1 MSTLK
6 SSAEDLT
13 LNADG
18 ANNDIILQSNGSTK
32 VTLDGQNSRLGIGT
46 ASPSSTLHIEDNSNY
61 TLKVS
66 KSGSNIHLASFA
78 SNGSAAL
85 GIAVDDSSNLV
96 RLNSEGSNDSL
107 QLEVADGT
115 IGLKIDST
123 GAVTKPLQP
132 AFSAVNA
139 STQSN
144 IAVNTAVTVVF
155 GTEIFD
161 NNADF
166 SSNTFTAPVTGKYQ
180 LNASIRMGEVDNAA
194 SYYNL
199 YLVTSNR
206 SYFTI
211 LDPRA
216 HDQDSAYHTLNI
228 SVLADMD
235 ASDTASL
242 QIYQANGDAQMDI
255 SSSAAS
261 TFFQGHLVA

>member
-1 MSTLK
+1 VSTLK
-6 SSAEDLT
+6 SSAENLT

-85 GIAVDDSSNLV
+85 GIAIDDSSNLV

-132 AFSAVNA
+132 AFLVQASDMLDLAVA
-139 STQSN
+139 T
-144 IAVNTAVTVVF
+144 TTVVW
-155 GTEIFD
+155 GTEVFD
-161 NNADF
+161 IGSNFA
-166 SSNTFTAPVTGKYQ
+166 SNTFTAPVTGKYQ
-180 LNASIRMGEVDNAA
+180 FNLALNFSDFDTDLGYIWINMQ
-194 SYYNL
+194 
-199 YLVTSNR
+199 TSNR
-206 SYFTI
+206 LIYLQLASGAQQRVDGYACYSGSQL
-211 LDPRA
+211 LD
-216 HDQDSAYHTLNI
+216 
-228 SVLADMD
+228 
-235 ASDTASL
+235 
-242 QIYQANGDAQMDI
+242 MDI
-255 SSSAAS
+255 SDTCYIRLQIAGGAAQNNLIDSSWFS
-261 TFFQGHLVA
+261 GYLVA